1 MLRVVLGFTWR
12 DSITYNDL
20 YGKLS
25 KITAVLKGRRL
36 ISDGHMWRTKEELVC
51 LLLIWEPKQRTR
63 KRGRPAITYDDQL
76 RNDTGLPT
84 KELKNA
90 MEDREIWKILVDD
103 VRACSK

>member
-1 MLRVVLGFTWR
+1 MLRVVLSFTWR
-12 DSITYNDL
+12 YSITNDDL

-25 KITAVLKGRRL
+25 KITAVLKDRRL
-36 ISDGHMWRTKEELVC
+36 RSVEHMWRTKEELVC
-51 LLLIWEPKQRTR
+51 QLLIWKPKQGTR
-63 KRGRPAITYDDQL
+63 KRGKPAITYVDQL
-76 RNDTGLPT
+76 INDTGLST

>member
-51 LLLIWEPKQRTR
+51 LLLIWEPKQGTR

-84 KELKNA
+84 KELKNT

>member
-25 KITAVLKGRRL
+25 KTTAALKGRRL
-36 ISDGHMWRTKEELVC
+36 ISDGHMWRPKEELVC
-51 LLLIWEPKQRTR
+51 LLLIWEPKQGTR
-63 KRGRPAITYDDQL
+63 KRGRLAITYDDQL

-84 KELKNA
+84 KGLKNA
-90 MEDREIWKILVDD
+90 MEDREI
-103 VRACSK
+103 

>member
-25 KITAVLKGRRL
+25 KIKAVLKGRRL
-36 ISDGHMWRTKEELVC
+36 ISDGHMWRTNKELVC
-51 LLLIWEPKQRTR
+51 LLLIWEPKQGTR
-63 KRGRPAITYDDQL
+63 KRARPAITYDDQL
-76 RNDTGLPT
+76 RNGTGLPT

>member
-12 DSITYNDL
+12 DNITYNDL

-51 LLLIWEPKQRTR
+51 LLLIWEPKQGTR
-63 KRGRPAITYDDQL
+63 KRGRPAITCDDQL

-90 MEDREIWKILVDD
+90 MKDREIWKILADD

>member
-20 YGKLS
+20 HGKLS
-25 KITAVLKGRRL
+25 KITAVLKGGRL
-36 ISDGHMWRTKEELVC
+36 ISDRHMWRTKEELVC
-51 LLLIWEPKQRTR
+51 LLLIWEPKQGTR

-76 RNDTGLPT
+76 RNDTGLQT

-90 MEDREIWKILVDD
+90 MEDREIW
-103 VRACSK
+103 